1 LAGVL
6 VFQLKYVTG
15 VTGDRG
21 KTGDREKGYILL
33 YSYSYI
39 RLFKLLLKVH
49 LYVNRGINR

>member
-1 LAGVL
+1 M
-6 VFQLKYVTG
+6 FQLKYVTG

-49 LYVNRGINR
+49 LYVNRGINK